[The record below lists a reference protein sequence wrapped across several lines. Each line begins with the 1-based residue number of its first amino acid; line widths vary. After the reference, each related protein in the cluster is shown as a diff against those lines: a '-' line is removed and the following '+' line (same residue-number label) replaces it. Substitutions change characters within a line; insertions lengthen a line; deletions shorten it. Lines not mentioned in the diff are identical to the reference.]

1 MEKIIEIDG
10 ISFSYGRRRAEI
22 FSGFS
27 LAFGKGT
34 ICGLLGRNG
43 SGKSTLLY
51 LMCGLLRAR
60 SGSIRYKGI
69 DVALRRPNTLSDM
82 YIVPEEFTL
91 PDVKLSQFVKL
102 NAPFYPNF
110 SNETLRRCLDDF
122 GMPADIHLGELSM
135 GQKKKAYMCFALA
148 TNTSLLLMDEPTNG
162 FDIPSKSQM
171 RKVIA
176 SGMTDERT
184 IVISTHQ
191 VRDVEN
197 LLDHIVMIDD
207 SRLLLDAS
215 YADITAGLL
224 FEERPLSDTTD
235 DAIYVQ
241 PSLHGNSVIAPNRT
255 GEESAVN
262 LEVLF
267 NAVLADGGKIRA
279 AIDASTEH
287 NND

>member
-1 MEKIIEIDG
+1 MEKIIEIEG
-10 ISFSYGRRRAEI
+10 ITFGYGRRRPDV
-22 FSGFS
+22 FKDFS
-27 LAFGKGT
+27 LSFGKGN

-51 LMCGLLRAR
+51 LMCGLLRPR
-60 SGSIRYKGI
+60 SGSIRYKGV
-69 DVALRRPNTLSDM
+69 DVALRRPEILSDI

-91 PDVKLSQFVKL
+91 PDITLSQFVRL

-110 SNETLRRCLDDF
+110 SDATLRRCLDDF

-148 TNTSLLLMDEPTNG
+148 TNASLLVMDEPTNG

-184 IVISTHQ
+184 IVISIHQ

-207 SRLLLDAS
+207 SRLLLDFS
-215 YADITAGLL
+215 YGEITAGLL
-224 FEERPLSDTTD
+224 FEERTLSDPTD
-235 DAIYVQ
+235 DALYVQ
-241 PSLHGNSVIAPNRT
+241 PSLHGNSVIVSNST
-255 GEESAVN
+255 GGESVVN

-267 NAVLADGGKIRA
+267 NAVLSDGEKIRA
-279 AIDASTEH
+279 AIGG
-287 NND
+287 

>member
-1 MEKIIEIDG
+1 MEKIIEIEG
-10 ISFSYGRRRAEI
+10 ITFGYGRRRLDV
-22 FSGFS
+22 FKDFS
-27 LAFGKGT
+27 LSFGKGN

-51 LMCGLLRAR
+51 LMCGLLRPR
-60 SGSIRYKGI
+60 SGSIRYKGK
-69 DVALRRPNTLSDM
+69 DVATRCPSMLSDI

-91 PDVKLSQFVKL
+91 PDITLSQFVRL

-110 SNETLRRCLDDF
+110 SDATLRRCLDDF
-122 GMPADIHLGELSM
+122 GMTADIHLGELSM

-148 TNTSLLLMDEPTNG
+148 TNASLLVMDEPTNG

>member
-1 MEKIIEIDG
+1 MNDYIIETHDLTKK
-10 ISFSYGRRRAEI
+10 YGSQTSVSHLNI
-22 FSGFS
+22 HVK
-27 LAFGKGT
+27 KGR
-34 ICGLLGRNG
+34 IYGLLGRNG

-51 LMCGLLRAR
+51 LMCGLLRPR
-60 SGSIRYKGI
+60 SGSIRYKGV
-69 DVALRRPNTLSDM
+69 DVALRRPEILSDI

-91 PDVKLSQFVKL
+91 PDITLSQFVRL

-110 SNETLRRCLDDF
+110 SDATLRRCLDDF

-148 TNTSLLLMDEPTNG
+148 TNASLLVMDEPTNG

-184 IVISTHQ
+184 IVISIHQ

-207 SRLLLDAS
+207 SRLLLDFS
-215 YADITAGLL
+215 YGEITAGLL
-224 FEERPLSDTTD
+224 FEERTLSDPTD
-235 DAIYVQ
+235 DALYVQ
-241 PSLHGNSVIAPNRT
+241 PSLHGNSVIVSNST
-255 GEESAVN
+255 GGESVVN

-267 NAVLADGGKIRA
+267 NAVLSDGEKIRA
-279 AIDASTEH
+279 AIGG
-287 NND
+287 

>member
-1 MEKIIEIDG
+1 MEKIIEIEG
-10 ISFSYGRRRAEI
+10 ITFGYGRRRLDV
-22 FSGFS
+22 FKDFS
-27 LAFGKGT
+27 LSFGKGN

-51 LMCGLLRAR
+51 LMCGLLRPR
-60 SGSIRYKGI
+60 SGSIRYKGK
-69 DVALRRPNTLSDM
+69 DVATRCPSMLSDI

-91 PDVKLSQFVKL
+91 PDITLSQFVRL

-110 SNETLRRCLDDF
+110 SDATLRRCLDDF
-122 GMPADIHLGELSM
+122 GMTADIHLGELSM

-148 TNTSLLLMDEPTNG
+148 TNASLLVMDEPTNG

-207 SRLLLDAS
+207 SRLLLDFS
-215 YADITAGLL
+215 YGEITAGLL
-224 FEERPLSDTTD
+224 FEERPLSDPTD
-235 DAIYVQ
+235 DALYVQ
-241 PSLHGNSVIAPNRT
+241 PSLYGNSVIVPNRT
-255 GEESAVN
+255 GGESVVN

-267 NAVLADGGKIRA
+267 NAVLSDGEKIRA
-279 AIDASTEH
+279 AIGGGR
-287 NND
+287 

>member
-1 MEKIIEIDG
+1 MEKIIEIEG
-10 ISFSYGRRRAEI
+10 ITFGYGRRRLDV
-22 FSGFS
+22 FKDFS
-27 LAFGKGT
+27 LSFGKGN

-51 LMCGLLRAR
+51 LMCGLLRPR
-60 SGSIRYKGI
+60 SGSIRYKGK
-69 DVALRRPNTLSDM
+69 DVATRCPSMLSDI

-91 PDVKLSQFVKL
+91 PDITLSQFVRL

-110 SNETLRRCLDDF
+110 SDATLRRCLDDF
-122 GMPADIHLGELSM
+122 GMTADIHLGELSM

-148 TNTSLLLMDEPTNG
+148 TNASLLVMDEPTNG

-207 SRLLLDAS
+207 SRLLLDFS
-215 YADITAGLL
+215 YGEITAGLL
-224 FEERPLSDTTD
+224 FEERPLSDPTD
-235 DAIYVQ
+235 DALYVQ

-267 NAVLADGGKIRA
+267 NAVLSDGEKIRA
-279 AIDASTEH
+279 AIGGGR
-287 NND
+287 